1 MFPKRTAV
9 SCERMASPGMITLL
23 QPNHHRR
30 AAPRRDNMGRC
41 SRPASPRASLSFR
54 PSPSHHHRP
63 AGLLFEHAADALD
76 NARFTEAA
84 AILEE
89 ALIAPSYASV
99 RVPLPPHWSLLQ
111 LQTNLVECLL
121 HAKQYSRVVTVARRL
136 RTIVPRHARGKLLWL
151 ESIALARVGLHD
163 AARDVYCSAFLEQPT
178 NAAPCVPHAH
188 QEAMHVSLLI
198 ALGVVDTDVPTP
210 PDMHRVGS
218 ACDPAYPF
226 VTVCDDCVFWDEDI
240 DDIEGLANVW
250 DRDACVKKMLRL
262 S

>member
-1 MFPKRTAV
+1 MSVPKHVAV
-9 SCERMASPGMITLL
+9 CERVLTFSGRSVISSCFRVPHHTHRR
-23 QPNHHRR
+23 PNH
-30 AAPRRDNMGRC
+30 
-41 SRPASPRASLSFR
+41 PASRTRWSPPKASLSFR
-54 PSPSHHHRP
+54 SSHHHRP

-76 NARFTEAA
+76 NGRFTEAA

-89 ALIAPSYASV
+89 ALVAPSYASS

-121 HAKQYSRVVTVARRL
+121 HAKQYSRAVTLARHL
-136 RTIVPRHARGKLLWL
+136 RTTGAVPRHAWSKLLWL
-151 ESIALARVGLHD
+151 ESIALARAGLHD
-163 AARDVYCSAFLEQPT
+163 AARDVYCSAFLSS
-178 NAAPCVPHAH
+178 NAVPCVPHAH

-210 PDMHRVGS
+210 PDMHRVGT

-226 VTVCDDCVFWDEDI
+226 VTVCDDCVLLLDNHVDVE
-240 DDIEGLANVW
+240 V
-250 DRDACVKKMLRL
+250 DARVFCMLRMA

>member
-1 MFPKRTAV
+1 MVPKRTIA
-9 SCERMASPGMITLL
+9 CERTISSASPKSVIRSFR
-23 QPNHHRR
+23 PPYHPARR
-30 AAPRRDNMGRC
+30 CPAHTRQSRRTT
-41 SRPASPRASLSFR
+41 PQASLSFR

-89 ALIAPSYASV
+89 ALVTPSYASV

-121 HAKQYSRVVTVARRL
+121 HAKQYARVVTIARRL
-136 RTIVPRHARGKLLWL
+136 RTVVPRHAWGKLLWL

-163 AARDVYCSAFLEQPT
+163 AARDVYCSAFLQT
-178 NAAPCVPHAH
+178 NSAPCVPHAH
-188 QEAMHVSLLI
+188 QEAMHVSLLV
-198 ALGVVDTDVPTP
+198 ALGVVDTEVPTP

-226 VTVCDDCVFWDEDI
+226 VTVCDDCVLLEDI
-240 DDIEGLANVW
+240 DDVGLTEW
-250 DRDACVKKMLRL
+250 DCDACVLSMLRMT